1 MCHILFVLPV
11 VGLVLFWLLPLE
23 QAMLFYSLILAAS
36 GILLWLL
43 WKDFRKPVT
52 AGVEG
57 MIGQKAEVIQNSNAT
72 VKVFFKGEI
81 WDAVSQEDLS
91 VGQRVEITR
100 MEGMRLVV
108 RLPNRSSVGAGS
120 ENVNT
125 QR

>member
-1 MCHILFVLPV
+1 MCHILFVLPFA
-11 VGLVLFWLLPLE
+11 GLVVFWLLPLE
-23 QAMLFYSLILAAS
+23 QAILSYSLILLAS

-57 MIGQKAEVIQNSNAT
+57 MIGQKAEVIQNSNAS

-81 WDAVSQEDLS
+81 WDAVSQEELS
-91 VGQRVEITR
+91 VGQRVEVTG
-100 MEGMRLVV
+100 MERMRLMV
-108 RLPNRSSVGAGS
+108 RPPNRSSAGAGS

-125 QR
+125 